1 MKAWFSALPLVCL
14 VGVAMAG
21 PVEGSR
27 PMDQHPGH
35 AMDQHPGQSAAGPI
49 RHKAPHKAH
58 HGKHKHSA
66 RHYPRGDMRSC
77 LDLKD
82 NKAIIRCSEQRKK
95 R

>member
-14 VGVAMAG
+14 VSVAMAG
-21 PVEGSR
+21 PVEGR
-27 PMDQHPGH
+27 HPMDQH
-35 AMDQHPGQSAAGPI
+35 AGQSAAGPI
-49 RHKAPHKAH
+49 HHKAPHKAH
-58 HGKHKHSA
+58 HGKHRRSA
-66 RHYPRGDMRSC
+66 RHYPKGDMRSC